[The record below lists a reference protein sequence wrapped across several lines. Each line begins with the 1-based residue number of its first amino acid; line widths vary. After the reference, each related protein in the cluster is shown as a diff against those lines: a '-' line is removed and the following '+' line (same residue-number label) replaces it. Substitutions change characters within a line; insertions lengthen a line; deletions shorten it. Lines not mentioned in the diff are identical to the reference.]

1 MNRASQETMH
11 QMNPFIRKARQ
22 KVDGF
27 IRRAIEKETMKKRK
41 RKIMKILLLVDK
53 KSYKKRGIITKISEL
68 SYTNQETKR
77 WTAPLQIKVIR
88 ILLELQ

>member
-27 IRRAIEKETMKKRK
+27 IRRAIEKETMKKRPLM
-41 RKIMKILLLVDK
+41 RMK
-53 KSYKKRGIITKISEL
+53 S
-68 SYTNQETKR
+68 
-77 WTAPLQIKVIR
+77 
-88 ILLELQ
+88 